1 MSAPEYPRPGVVGDE
16 GPYMPP
22 PELPEVGESPPRW
35 PAWYGPVALL
45 AGLVA
50 YAMILIV
57 VEGVLRS
64 AGASTKG
71 AGAADVLTV
80 LQDVVFVA
88 TAVGFASMTARPRPW
103 HFGLRGRPLGRTA
116 LWTLVGMCSYLA
128 FLLAY
133 NFAFHPHGKQT
144 VTKDLG
150 ANNGTAA
157 LIGGALVVIV
167 VVPICEE
174 LFFRGFFYRAL
185 RSRYNLW
192 IAAAIDALV
201 FGGVHYT
208 GSGTL
213 TVLPVLVA
221 LGFVFCL
228 VYERTGTIYSTIA
241 LHSLNNTVAYGS
253 GTHHGG
259 PVSAAVGAAMLAALA
274 LAVVLTPPG
283 GRARGSCRP
292 V

>member
-1 MSAPEYPRPGVVGDE
+1 VSAREDAKPGIVADE
-16 GPYMPP
+16 SPYMPP
-22 PELPEVGESPPRW
+22 PELPEVGESAPRW

-50 YAMILIV
+50 YAMLLIV
-57 VEGVLRS
+57 IEGVLRS
-64 AGASTKG
+64 AGGSTKG
-71 AGAADVLTV
+71 AGAADLLTV

-88 TAVGFASMTARPRPW
+88 TAVGFASMTRRAQPW

-116 LWTLVGMCSYLA
+116 LWTLIGMLAYLA
-128 FLLAY
+128 FLLVY

-167 VVPICEE
+167 VVPIAEE

-185 RSRYNLW
+185 RSRYNMW
-192 IAAAIDALV
+192 VAAAIDGVV

-208 GSGTL
+208 GSSTL
-213 TVLPVLVA
+213 TVLPVLAA
-221 LGFVFCL
+221 LGFMFCL
-228 VYERTGTIYSTIA
+228 VYERTGTIYATIA

-253 GTHHGG
+253 GVHHGG
-259 PVSAAVGAAMLAALA
+259 PVSAAIGAAMLAAVG

-283 GRARGSCRP
+283 RRARGSP